1 MKTFQSVILQGI
13 QIDSL
18 VQHNLGAE
26 LLSDRQDDCR
36 RLIPNDL
43 NNHIEPFHTYS
54 TEKKYFSYRL
64 RHAGIQIEHLNGFKE
79 DGDLCSSHWIVTST
93 KLYIILCPPASC
105 STVQKVKEHYLK
117 ELNRLG
123 KDETW

>member
-1 MKTFQSVILQGI
+1 MI
-13 QIDSL
+13 QITT
-18 VQHNLGAE
+18 
-26 LLSDRQDDCR
+26 LSHFIPIPLKKIFWLQTKTCRNPDRAFD
-36 RLIPNDL
+36 
-43 NNHIEPFHTYS
+43 
-54 TEKKYFSYRL
+54 
-64 RHAGIQIEHLNGFKE
+64 GFKE

-105 STVQKVKEHYLK
+105 NAVRKVKEHYLK